1 MDSNHA
7 INRQCDAVHA
17 PARGPAGRF
26 TLVEM
31 LMVVAIIA
39 ILAALLMP
47 SLQKALSQARD
58 LSCLNNIRQ
67 IMVAS
72 QAYVGDSH
80 GRMPPA
86 MDGGP
91 NYWRW
96 QDYLATY
103 CGACS
108 GAPYKECFMEKHRA
122 GNNVLVKRGKGVL
135 ACPSMSDAAIL
146 AKDAS
151 NGNPNGGRCTQNYK
165 FDYGLNQH
173 LSGVKIA
180 KAKQSARTF
189 AFLDMCSDNGTG
201 VQGASSGHLYGWGGC
216 GGNAWYAWP
225 MYAWSYPRHGEK
237 LKINIAYVD
246 GHAAACLMPV
256 FDEGKWNY
264 IGGGDVPNKCN
275 QQDFKAGVWWH
286 TSSHSN

>member
-31 LMVVAIIA
+31 LVVVAIIA

-47 SLQKALSQARD
+47 SLQKALGKARD
-58 LSCLNNIRQ
+58 LSCLNNVRQ
-67 IMVAS
+67 IAVAA
-72 QAYVGDSH
+72 QAYTGDNR
-80 GRMPPA
+80 GLMPAA

-91 NYWRW
+91 DYWRW

-146 AKDAS
+146 AKDAA

-173 LSGVKIA
+173 LSGQNVS
-180 KAKQSARTF
+180 KAKQSGRTF

-201 VQGASSGHLYGWGGC
+201 AQGAASGHLYSWNGC
-216 GGNAWYAWP
+216 GGAAWYAWP
-225 MYAWSYPRHGEK
+225 MYAWTRPRHGDK
-237 LKINIAYVD
+237 QTINIAYVD
-246 GHAAACLMPV
+246 GHAASCLMPA
-256 FDEGKWNY
+256 FDGSNY

-286 TSSHSN
+286 TSKH